1 MARTSKLS
9 LDEIKAAI
17 DARNPTKPGQYTGQP
32 VPIGQKEQRPPTVNA
47 NRIEAIKSELVSSD
61 PEDLMLQIME
71 ALNNTVTP
79 IPEVGNFYT
88 FVYNAKT
95 PGETYDQHP
104 LIACT
109 SLERWGFKGLN
120 FHWRKSR
127 NYTWN
132 ELAGQLYIVQ
142 RNELDD
148 LLNIPYGK
156 FILNPR

>member
-1 MARTSKLS
+1 MML
-9 LDEIKAAI
+9 EIM
-17 DARNPTKPGQYTGQP
+17 G
-32 VPIGQKEQRPPTVNA
+32 
-47 NRIEAIKSELVSSD
+47 
-61 PEDLMLQIME
+61 
-71 ALNNTVTP
+71 ALNDTVTP
-79 IPEVGNFYT
+79 IPEVGGFYT

-95 PGETYDQHP
+95 PGKSYDQHP

-148 LLNIPYGK
+148 LLNIPYAK
-156 FILNPR
+156 FIFNPR